1 MATPRKSQAQ
11 KIATMNAY
19 LQRTQAEI
27 DASLNHKSL
36 RPYQTPIN
44 DRPRDEQSR
53 TRGYR
58 EPFRHHS
65 PLVQEAAKKWL
76 NILIARHK
84 HKIDEKV
91 KQGKGSSA
99 RGHYGCLV
107 ATATHMAKREL
118 GLLPSTA
125 EIAKNGRYRR
135 KARSAIKVK
144 LGIRDRNV
152 ERVPAPPMPN
162 LEVHQGN
169 LEGI

>member
-27 DASLNHKSL
+27 DASLNHKEL
-36 RPYQTPIN
+36 RPYQTPTN
-44 DRPRDEQSR
+44 DRPLVNGR
-53 TRGYR
+53 TVGYR

-65 PLVQEAAKKWL
+65 PLIQEVAKKWL
-76 NILIARHK
+76 NILIARHG
-84 HKIDEKV
+84 HKIAKKV
-91 KQGKGSSA
+91 EEGKGSSA

-107 ATATHMAKREL
+107 ASATTIAKREL
-118 GLLPSTA
+118 GLLPPIA
-125 EIAKNGRYRR
+125 EIAKKGRYRR
-135 KARSAIKVK
+135 NTRSGMKVK
-144 LGIRDRNV
+144 LGIKDRNV
-152 ERVPAPPMPN
+152 ERVPAPPIPN